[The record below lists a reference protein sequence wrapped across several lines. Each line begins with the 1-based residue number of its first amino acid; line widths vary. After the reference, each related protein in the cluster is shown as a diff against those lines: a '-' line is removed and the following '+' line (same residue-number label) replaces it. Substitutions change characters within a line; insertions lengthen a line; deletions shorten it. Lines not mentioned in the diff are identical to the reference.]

1 MIANDAKTRCLN
13 SKIMNKTRVDIL
25 KSYFQLQITHGTC
38 LRQGVTFQ
46 TVTWRQCPSQEN
58 GLSNALVLC
67 L

>member
-1 MIANDAKTRCLN
+1 
-13 SKIMNKTRVDIL
+13 MNKTRVDIL
-25 KSYFQLQITHGTC
+25 KSSHFQLQITHGTC